1 MSWRWIDLR
10 FIGHIYFLLLPA
22 ILGGVLNM
30 VFVKLPILKSW
41 QIPID
46 GGKTLKDGKRIFGDN
61 KTWKGFFG
69 MIVLTA
75 LSALLFWHSAFQYSY
90 LCGAWLG
97 FAYVLFELPN
107 SFVKRRLNIGSGK
120 NGGFIQTLV
129 DQADSALGYALF
141 MLFIYPLTFIEWL
154 SIFII
159 ATATHYIFNV
169 LLFFVKLRGQKG

>member
-1 MSWRWIDLR
+1 MI
-10 FIGHIYFLLLPA
+10 
-22 ILGGVLNM
+22 
-30 VFVKLPILKSW
+30 FVKLPILKLW

-46 GGKTLKDGKRIFGDN
+46 GGKTLKDGRRIFGDN

-75 LSALLFWHSAFQYSY
+75 LPAWLFWHNTLQYSY
-90 LCGAWLG
+90 LCGALLG

-107 SFVKRRLNIGSGK
+107 SFFKRRLNIQAGK

-141 MLFIYPLTFIEWL
+141 MLFIYPLTLIEWISL
-154 SIFII
+154 VTI

-169 LLFFVKLRGQKG
+169 LLFYLKLRGQKG